1 LSTPVPVVS
10 AQSLVASDIAL
21 ADCGIGPTSME
32 DRIAEAHGAQASIRQ
47 PSSENANESRC
58 LVTMRPDPQMKVAA
72 TICD

>member
-1 LSTPVPVVS
+1 
-10 AQSLVASDIAL
+10 
-21 ADCGIGPTSME
+21 ME